1 MPTRW
6 NVSGSQSNHNRYV
19 SILYLVWFTP
29 IEGMSFLNKYLRK
42 LCTNSWCKLANS
54 MRESDM
60 KMNYGIPN
68 KHLEDTK
75 RPSTHWEWAVTKY
88 EKQPIKIKF
97 ASNVLPLR
105 SVSFTRLLANAK
117 ELVFTEEVFHHLC
130 QKDGRPGNHP
140 FALIRPKRGPHIEDV
155 VRGGKMPTSSRRNH
169 GIGFQCK

>member
-1 MPTRW
+1 MIHSYRGH
-6 NVSGSQSNHNRYV
+6 VIFKQISQETMHK
-19 SILYLVWFTP
+19 LVVQT
-29 IEGMSFLNKYLRK
+29 
-42 LCTNSWCKLANS
+42 CKLDE
-54 MRESDM
+54 RIRHEDELR
-60 KMNYGIPN
+60 YPN

-97 ASNVLPLR
+97 ASNVLPLP

-169 GIGFQCK
+169 GIGFQCKSHDGTGDVLRYAWLFSTTSSVS